1 MLEAAKDLVEERV
14 GLLSVMRA
22 PATASQRAR
31 EESDAVEEKQQRA
44 TREGFALG
52 RVVWFGCE
60 GDYGRDFLFHV
71 ANGHTLVSLLRGH
84 SMHPFERFDRACYL
98 ACVLCL
104 NLFLS
109 ALVARD
115 HAPATRKGKVSYAAS
130 GDYAEALCA
139 ASLLNLVY
147 DRALRLLATS
157 PCVARGG
164 ACYDVCCLCR
174 ECCADLGKL
183 GLYIA
188 LLASCAVAV
197 VGALMAAH
205 LDGAAHFFRTFL
217 LMKALAWLFEF
228 GPLAW
233 GFYRRREAQRAYWA
247 RDGLE
252 RRVGGA
258 YPLGA
263 EWPTAD
269 FLAERRVDP
278 DPLAHAFR
286 RRRRE
291 REAGAAKRQ
300 ARADERRRDRAAADA
315 RAKARE
321 KREGGVVAAT
331 REAAQSIELAEAGG
345 RRARGDA
352 PLADLRE
359 DPLDALGR
367 RA

>member
-1 MLEAAKDLVEERV
+1 LPLVEVLLGSPPRSTMLEAAKDLVEERV

-115 HAPATRKGKVSYAAS
+115 HAPATRKGNVSYAAS

-157 PCVARGG
+157 PCAGQEKG
-164 ACYDVCCLCR
+164 DSTSLQR
-174 ECCADLGKL
+174 EC
-183 GLYIA
+183 
-188 LLASCAVAV
+188 
-197 VGALMAAH
+197 
-205 LDGAAHFFRTFL
+205 F
-217 LMKALAWLFEF
+217 
-228 GPLAW
+228 
-233 GFYRRREAQRAYWA
+233 
-247 RDGLE
+247 
-252 RRVGGA
+252 
-258 YPLGA
+258 
-263 EWPTAD
+263 
-269 FLAERRVDP
+269 
-278 DPLAHAFR
+278 
-286 RRRRE
+286 
-291 REAGAAKRQ
+291 
-300 ARADERRRDRAAADA
+300 ARARSRKSVRASRALREMIARPKISRNEWRSAEKGAFEIENFAPFSCPGPAWRAAARATTFVVCAASAA
-315 RAKARE
+315 RTSGSSGSTSRSWRPARS
-321 KREGGVVAAT
+321 R
-331 REAAQSIELAEAGG
+331 SSEL
-345 RRARGDA
+345 
-352 PLADLRE
+352 
-359 DPLDALGR
+359 
-367 RA
+367 

>member
-60 GDYGRDFLFHV
+60 GDYGRDFCFHV

-115 HAPATRKGKVSYAAS
+115 HAPATRKGKV
-130 GDYAEALCA
+130 
-139 ASLLNLVY
+139 
-147 DRALRLLATS
+147 
-157 PCVARGG
+157 
-164 ACYDVCCLCR
+164 
-174 ECCADLGKL
+174 
-183 GLYIA
+183 
-188 LLASCAVAV
+188 AV

-247 RDGLE
+247 RTGLE

-258 YPLGA
+258 YPFGA
-263 EWPTAD
+263 EWPTPD

-291 REAGAAKRQ
+291 RGGAAKRQ

-352 PLADLRE
+352 PLGDLRE